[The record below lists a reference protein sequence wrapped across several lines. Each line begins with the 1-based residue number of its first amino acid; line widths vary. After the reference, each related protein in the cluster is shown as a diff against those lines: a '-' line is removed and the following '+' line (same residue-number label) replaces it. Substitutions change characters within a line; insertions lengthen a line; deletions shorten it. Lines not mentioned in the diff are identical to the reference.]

1 MTVGAPPGPE
11 KVGLD
16 RGSVDA
22 SDDIVVC
29 WRSYSPAAATA
40 LSELVAALPFPLSLL
55 VRGAMFARN
64 ATSRDCSLPNSCQH
78 AVAAQKIAAYLV
90 VLLCRRGYRD

>member
-22 SDDIVVC
+22 SDNVVGC
-29 WRSYSPAAATA
+29 GRSYSPAAATA

-55 VRGAMFARN
+55 VRGAMFQN
-64 ATSRDCSLPNSCQH
+64 ANVSRDCRRSSLIEHAYSCTE
-78 AVAAQKIAAYLV
+78 Y
-90 VLLCRRGYRD
+90 RRPTL